1 MNKRDF
7 LVQGGG
13 VLLSGATTMGTAW
26 AARSPA
32 NATPYAG
39 AIAPAPH
46 LARWQT
52 LQGLRFGCHT
62 TLGRP
67 VALILSDVIER
78 AHPASHTGIE
88 QFTLSFEGPRALP
101 LRSGLYTLQH
111 SQTGDVAMYLEPVK
125 HGEHITYAA
134 HFSLLT

>member
-7 LVQGGG
+7 LVHGGG
-13 VLLSGATTMGTAW
+13 VLLSGATMGAAW
-26 AARSPA
+26 AARAPA
-32 NATPYAG
+32 NATPYEG
-39 AIAPAPH
+39 ATPAATQ
-46 LARWQT
+46 LARWQA

-67 VALILSDVIER
+67 VALILSDVIESTH
-78 AHPASHTGIE
+78 AASHTGIE

-111 SQTGDVAMYLEPVK
+111 AQTGDVAVYLEPVG

-134 HFSLLT
+134 HFSLLS

>member
-7 LVQGGG
+7 LVHGGG
-13 VLLSGATTMGTAW
+13 VLLSGATMGAAW
-26 AARSPA
+26 AARAPA
-32 NATPYAG
+32 NATPYEG
-39 AIAPAPH
+39 ALTTMPQ

-52 LQGLRFGCHT
+52 LQGLRFDCRT

-67 VALILSDVIER
+67 VALMLSDVIES
-78 AHPASHTGIE
+78 AHAAPHTGIE

-101 LRSGLYTLQH
+101 LRPGLYTLQH
-111 SQTGDVAMYLEPVK
+111 AQTGDVAMYLEPVR